1 MKHSNLRIGKAI
13 AAFTVLLT
21 WGWTTAFAQILEPV
35 KWEFSVHETESENEL
50 DVVFHAS
57 VDACWHIYSQFLKDP
72 NGPLPTY
79 FEVEVPDGVEKVGDV
94 TECDPLVEYDPNFM
108 MDLKFFEE
116 EVYWVQK
123 IRSDAAARH
132 GNVTGFL
139 SFMVCDASRC
149 LPPEDI
155 DFAIALDDILPPLL
169 TYCPESQHL
178 CGDHDAEDHEE
189 PMEAESGI
197 LEPVVWDVNIYEN
210 GDAFELVFHAVVESR
225 KRHLGARGVGR
236 EHLREWRRV

>member
-1 MKHSNLRIGKAI
+1 MKQSNLRIGKAI
-13 AAFTVLLT
+13 AALTVLLT

-57 VDACWHIYSQFLKDP
+57 VDACWHIYSQFLDDP

-79 FEVEVPDGVEKVGDV
+79 FEVAVPDGVEKVGDV

-123 IRSDAAARH
+123 SAWTPPRGAE
-132 GNVTGFL
+132 TL
-139 SFMVCDASRC
+139 PAS
-149 LPPEDI
+149 
-155 DFAIALDDILPPLL
+155 
-169 TYCPESQHL
+169 
-178 CGDHDAEDHEE
+178 
-189 PMEAESGI
+189 
-197 LEPVVWDVNIYEN
+197 
-210 GDAFELVFHAVVESR
+210 
-225 KRHLGARGVGR
+225 
-236 EHLREWRRV
+236 